1 MTQPPRDLAAA
12 VFRALYPGYD
22 PRTRGG
28 LHIVTSAGAPVF
40 IGPSLGQIAR
50 YLGNPRPGPAVR
62 ASAPPLTVRRRGPA
76 PG

>member
-28 LHIVTSAGAPVF
+28 LHIVTPTRTPVF

-50 YLGNPRPGPAVR
+50 RPGPAVP
-62 ASAPPLTVRRRGPA
+62 ASAPPLAVRRRGPA